1 VYNVFKRPMFKRG
14 GTAQGSG
21 IMSTVEPKPEPRI
34 MASMGFPTFGLSQ
47 GVDPASV
54 ERFKQA
60 EAERKARIGQSFDF
74 RGPALTDPDYN
85 SKVQQFGSYNK
96 YLDDARKKEQ
106 AEISSLKNE
115 LTSITEQNTQ
125 EYARKAKEEAD
136 KIAREK
142 EITAAK
148 ISKGFGD
155 NNKTKEMT
163 KEEEIDSEAKYLKNL
178 LEDKNMTKGEIALI
192 LAESLATPGGFNKKL
207 ATARN
212 LAIPLAREKSKEAKA
227 YKLEAYKRFKDKEEA
242 QIKYGQPTTSAKD
255 IKNIAKARYQ
265 QHVIDTGGKPTK
277 TREDIEREY
286 IVERSQSPSETRG
299 GELLDSAAKT
309 AILPAIEDI
318 RLYSKNL
325 RDAELTKDKKSIERA
340 RKNLEDSLGKLSTYQ
355 IIPEFKG
362 SVYEKMLEGALSGTR
377 VNKKNG
383 GRIGYAYGSPMSNNI
398 NTGEDINNPE
408 GVSQLEVDDEQS
420 PTGIVGEK
428 PVQKLDYT
436 TLRTRLPKEINDQV
450 VALLASSEAAL
461 QDFAYITTQN
471 DVNNFNIKYGVNLII
486 PPTTQQV

>member
-1 VYNVFKRPMFKRG
+1 MYNVFKRPMFKRG

-21 IMSTVEPKPEPRI
+21 IMSTVEPKPVPRVH
-34 MASMGFPTFGLSQ
+34 AALGFPTFGLSQ
-47 GVDPASV
+47 EVDPASL

-74 RGPALTDPDYN
+74 RGPALTDPDYG
-85 SKVQQFGSYNK
+85 SKIQQFGTYNR

-142 EITAAK
+142 EINAAK

-155 NNKTKEMT
+155 TNKTKEMT

-178 LEDKNMTKGEIALI
+178 LEDKNMTKGEVALI

-207 ATARN
+207 ATARS
-212 LAIPLAREKSKEAKA
+212 LAIPLAREKSKEDKA

-242 QIKYGQPTTSAKD
+242 QIKYGQPTTNTKE
-255 IKNIAKARYQ
+255 IKNIAKARYE
-265 QHVIDTGGKPTK
+265 QHLIDTGGKPTK

-286 IVERSQSPSETRG
+286 IVERSKSPSETRG

-309 AILPAIEDI
+309 AILPAIDEI

-325 RDAELTKDKKSIERA
+325 KDAELTKDKKSIERA

-362 SVYEKMLEGALSGTR
+362 SIYEKMLEGALSGTR

>member
-1 VYNVFKRPMFKRG
+1 MYNVFKRPMFKRG

-21 IMSTVEPKPEPRI
+21 IMSTVEPKPVPRVH
-34 MASMGFPTFGLSQ
+34 AALGFPTFGLSQ
-47 GVDPASV
+47 EVDPASL

-74 RGPALTDPDYN
+74 RGPALTDPDYG
-85 SKVQQFGSYNK
+85 SKIQQFGTYNR

-142 EITAAK
+142 EINAAK

-155 NNKTKEMT
+155 TNKTKEMT
-163 KEEEIDSEAKYLKNL
+163 KEEEIDSEARYLKNL
-178 LEDKNMTKGEIALI
+178 LEDKNMTRGEVALI

-207 ATARN
+207 ATARS
-212 LAIPLAREKSKEAKA
+212 LAIPLAREKSKEDKA

-242 QIKYGQPTTSAKD
+242 QIKYGQPTTNTKE
-255 IKNIAKARYQ
+255 IKNIAKARYE
-265 QHVIDTGGKPTK
+265 QHLIDTGGKPTK

-286 IVERSQSPSETRG
+286 IVERSKSPSETRG

-309 AILPAIEDI
+309 AILPAIDEI

-325 RDAELTKDKKSIERA
+325 KDAELTKDKKSIERA

-362 SVYEKMLEGALSGTR
+362 SIYEKMLEGALSGTR

-408 GVSQLEVDDEQS
+408 GVSQLEVEDEQS

>member
-1 VYNVFKRPMFKRG
+1 MYNVFKRPMFKRG
-14 GTAQGSG
+14 SAAQGSG
-21 IMSTVEPKPEPRI
+21 IMSYVEPRQEPRI

-155 NNKTKEMT
+155 TDKTKEMT

-398 NTGEDINNPE
+398 NTEEDINNPE

>member
-1 VYNVFKRPMFKRG
+1 MYNVFKRPMFKRG

-21 IMSTVEPKPEPRI
+21 IMSTVEPKPVPRI

-60 EAERKARIGQSFDF
+60 EADRKARIGQSFDF
-74 RGPALTDPDYN
+74 RGPALTDPDYQ
-85 SKVQQFGSYNK
+85 SKIQQFGTYNN
-96 YLDDARKKEQ
+96 YLKDVEKQKQIAIDNQQ
-106 AEISSLKNE
+106 AEEEAAQIGL
-115 LTSITEQNTQ
+115 QQ

-242 QIKYGQPTTSAKD
+242 QIKYGQPTTNTKD
-255 IKNIAKARYQ
+255 IKNIAKARYE
-265 QHVIDTGGKPTK
+265 QHLIDTGGKPTK
-277 TREDIEREY
+277 TMRRYRERVY
-286 IVERSQSPSETRG
+286 C
-299 GELLDSAAKT
+299 
-309 AILPAIEDI
+309 
-318 RLYSKNL
+318 
-325 RDAELTKDKKSIERA
+325 
-340 RKNLEDSLGKLSTYQ
+340 RK
-355 IIPEFKG
+355 
-362 SVYEKMLEGALSGTR
+362 V
-377 VNKKNG
+377 
-383 GRIGYAYGSPMSNNI
+383 
-398 NTGEDINNPE
+398 
-408 GVSQLEVDDEQS
+408 
-420 PTGIVGEK
+420 
-428 PVQKLDYT
+428 
-436 TLRTRLPKEINDQV
+436 
-450 VALLASSEAAL
+450 
-461 QDFAYITTQN
+461 
-471 DVNNFNIKYGVNLII
+471 
-486 PPTTQQV
+486 

>member
-1 VYNVFKRPMFKRG
+1 MYNVFKRPMFKRG

-21 IMSTVEPKPEPRI
+21 IMSTVEPKPVPRI

-47 GVDPASV
+47 EVDPASL

-74 RGPALTDPDYN
+74 RGPALTDPDYG
-85 SKVQQFGSYNK
+85 SKIQQFGTYNR

-242 QIKYGQPTTSAKD
+242 QIKYGQPTTNTKE

-265 QHVIDTGGKPTK
+265 QHLIDTGGKPTK
-277 TREDIEREY
+277 TMADIERDY

-299 GELLDSAAKT
+299 GELLDSEKKPVL
-309 AILPAIEDI
+309 AIIKDVK
-318 RLYSKNL
+318 LYSKNL
-325 RDAELTKDKKSIERA
+325 RDAELTKDKKLIERA
-340 RKNLEDSLGKLSTYQ
+340 KKNLEDSLGQMSTYQ
-355 IIPEFKG
+355 VIPQFKG
-362 SVYEKMLEGALSGTR
+362 SIYEKMLEEALGDTR

-398 NTGEDINNPE
+398 NTEEDTNNPE
-408 GVSQLEVDDEQS
+408 GVSQLEVEEEQS

>member
-1 VYNVFKRPMFKRG
+1 
-14 GTAQGSG
+14 
-21 IMSTVEPKPEPRI
+21 
-34 MASMGFPTFGLSQ
+34 
-47 GVDPASV
+47 
-54 ERFKQA
+54 
-60 EAERKARIGQSFDF
+60 
-74 RGPALTDPDYN
+74 
-85 SKVQQFGSYNK
+85 
-96 YLDDARKKEQ
+96 
-106 AEISSLKNE
+106 
-115 LTSITEQNTQ
+115 
-125 EYARKAKEEAD
+125 
-136 KIAREK
+136 
-142 EITAAK
+142 
-148 ISKGFGD
+148 
-155 NNKTKEMT
+155 MT
-163 KEEEIDSEAKYLKNL
+163 KEEEIDSEARYLKNL
-178 LEDKNMTKGEIALI
+178 LEDKNMTRGEVALI

-207 ATARN
+207 ATARS
-212 LAIPLAREKSKEAKA
+212 LAVPLAREKSKEDKA

-242 QIKYGQPTTSAKD
+242 QIKYGQPTTNTKE
-255 IKNIAKARYQ
+255 IKNIAKARYE
-265 QHVIDTGGKPTK
+265 QHLIDTGGKPTK
-277 TREDIEREY
+277 TMADIEREY
-286 IVERSQSPSETRG
+286 IVERSKSPSETRG

-325 RDAELTKDKKSIERA
+325 RDAELTKDKRSIERA

-362 SVYEKMLEGALSGTR
+362 SIYEKMLEGALSGTR

>member
-1 VYNVFKRPMFKRG
+1 MYNVFKRPMFKRG

-21 IMSTVEPKPEPRI
+21 IMSTVEPKPVPRVH
-34 MASMGFPTFGLSQ
+34 AALGFPTFGLSQ
-47 GVDPASV
+47 EVDPASL

-74 RGPALTDPDYN
+74 RGPALTDPDYG
-85 SKVQQFGSYNK
+85 SKIQQFGTYNR

-142 EITAAK
+142 EINAAK

-155 NNKTKEMT
+155 TNKTKEMT
-163 KEEEIDSEAKYLKNL
+163 KEEEIDSEARYLKNL
-178 LEDKNMTKGEIALI
+178 LEDKNMTRGEVALI

-207 ATARN
+207 ATARS
-212 LAIPLAREKSKEAKA
+212 LAIPLAREKSKEDKA

-242 QIKYGQPTTSAKD
+242 QIKYGQPTTNTKE
-255 IKNIAKARYQ
+255 IKNIAKARYE
-265 QHVIDTGGKPTK
+265 QHLIDTGGKPTK

-286 IVERSQSPSETRG
+286 IVERSKSPSETRG

-309 AILPAIEDI
+309 AILPAIDEI

-325 RDAELTKDKKSIERA
+325 KDAELTKDKKSIERA

-362 SVYEKMLEGALSGTR
+362 SIYEKMLEGALSGTR

-383 GRIGYAYGSPMSNNI
+383 GRISYAYGSPMSNNI

>member
-1 VYNVFKRPMFKRG
+1 MYNVFKRPMFKRG

-21 IMSTVEPKPEPRI
+21 IMSTVEPKPVPRI

-74 RGPALTDPDYN
+74 RGPALTDPDYQ
-85 SKVQQFGSYNK
+85 SKIQQFGTYNN
-96 YLDDARKKEQ
+96 YLKDVEKQKQIAIDAQQ
-106 AEISSLKNE
+106 AEEEAAQIDL
-115 LTSITEQNTQ
+115 QQ

-136 KIAREK
+136 RIAREK
-142 EITAAK
+142 EINAAK

-155 NNKTKEMT
+155 TNKTKEMT
-163 KEEEIDSEAKYLKNL
+163 KEEEIDSEARYLKNL
-178 LEDKNMTKGEIALI
+178 LEDKNMTRGEVALI

-207 ATARN
+207 ATARS
-212 LAIPLAREKSKEAKA
+212 LAVPLAREKSKEDKA

-242 QIKYGQPTTSAKD
+242 QIKYGQPTTNTKE
-255 IKNIAKARYQ
+255 IKNIAKARYE
-265 QHVIDTGGKPTK
+265 QHLIDTGGKPTK
-277 TREDIEREY
+277 TMADIEREY
-286 IVERSQSPSETRG
+286 IVERSKSPSETRG

-362 SVYEKMLEGALSGTR
+362 SIYEKMLEGALSGTR

>member
-1 VYNVFKRPMFKRG
+1 MYNVFKRPMFKRG

-21 IMSTVEPKPEPRI
+21 IMSYVEPRQEPRI

-136 KIAREK
+136 RRAREK
-142 EITAAK
+142 EIKAAK

-155 NNKTKEMT
+155 IDKTKEMT
-163 KEEEIDSEAKYLKNL
+163 KEEEIDNEAKYLKKL
-178 LEDKNMTKGEIALI
+178 LEDKNMTKGEMALI

-277 TREDIEREY
+277 TMADIEREY
-286 IVERSQSPSETRG
+286 IVEKTKSSSETRG
-299 GELLDSAAKT
+299 AELLDSAANTK
-309 AILPAIEDI
+309 ILPIIDDI
-318 RLYSKNL
+318 RSYSKNL
-325 RDAELTKDKKSIERA
+325 REAELTKDKKLIERA
-340 RKNLEDSLGKLSTYQ
+340 KKNLEDSLGQLSTYQ

-362 SVYEKMLEGALSGTR
+362 SIYEKMLEGALSGAR

-398 NTGEDINNPE
+398 NTEEDTNNPE
-408 GVSQLEVDDEQS
+408 GVSQLEVEEEQS
-420 PTGIVGEK
+420 STGIVGEK

>member
-1 VYNVFKRPMFKRG
+1 MYNVFKRPMFKRG

-21 IMSTVEPKPEPRI
+21 IMSTVEPKPVPRVH
-34 MASMGFPTFGLSQ
+34 AALGFPTFGLSQ
-47 GVDPASV
+47 EVDPASL

-74 RGPALTDPDYN
+74 RGPALTDPDYG
-85 SKVQQFGSYNK
+85 SKIQQFGTYNR
-96 YLDDARKKEQ
+96 YLEDAEKQRQMAISTQQ
-106 AEISSLKNE
+106 AEEEAAQIGL
-115 LTSITEQNTQ
+115 QQ

-142 EITAAK
+142 EINAAK

-155 NNKTKEMT
+155 TNKTKEMT

-207 ATARN
+207 ATARS
-212 LAIPLAREKSKEAKA
+212 LAIPLAREKSKEDKA

-242 QIKYGQPTTSAKD
+242 QIKYGQPTTNTKE
-255 IKNIAKARYQ
+255 IKNIAKARYE
-265 QHVIDTGGKPTK
+265 QHLIDTGGKPTK

-286 IVERSQSPSETRG
+286 IVERSKSPSETRG
-299 GELLDSAAKT
+299 GELLDSEKNR
-309 AILPAIEDI
+309 ILPIIQDV

-325 RDAELTKDKKSIERA
+325 REAELTKDKNSIERA
-340 RKNLEDSLGKLSTYQ
+340 KKNLEDSLGQLSTYQ

-362 SVYEKMLEGALSGTR
+362 SIYGKMLEAALGDTR

-398 NTGEDINNPE
+398 NTEENINNPE
-408 GVSQLEVDDEQS
+408 GVSQLEVEDEQS

>member
-1 VYNVFKRPMFKRG
+1 MYNVFKRPMFKRG

-21 IMSTVEPKPEPRI
+21 IMSTVEPKPQPRI

-74 RGPALTDPDYN
+74 RGPALTDPDYQ
-85 SKVQQFGSYNK
+85 SKIQQFGTYNN
-96 YLDDARKKEQ
+96 YLKDVEKQKQIAIDAQQ
-106 AEISSLKNE
+106 AEE
-115 LTSITEQNTQ
+115 EAAQQ

-136 KIAREK
+136 RRAREK
-142 EITAAK
+142 EIKAAK

-155 NNKTKEMT
+155 IDKTKEMT

-178 LEDKNMTKGEIALI
+178 LEDKNMTKGEMALI

-265 QHVIDTGGKPTK
+265 QHLIDTGGEPTK
-277 TREDIEREY
+277 TMADIEREY

>member
-1 VYNVFKRPMFKRG
+1 
-14 GTAQGSG
+14 
-21 IMSTVEPKPEPRI
+21 MSTVEPKPVPRVH
-34 MASMGFPTFGLSQ
+34 AALGFPTFGLSQ
-47 GVDPASV
+47 AVDPASL

-60 EAERKARIGQSFDF
+60 EAERRARIDQQTFDL
-74 RGPALTDPDYN
+74 RGPALTDPDYG
-85 SKVQQFGSYNK
+85 SRVQQFGTYNR
-96 YLDDARKKEQ
+96 YLEDAEKQRQMAISTQQ
-106 AEISSLKNE
+106 AEEEAAQIGL
-115 LTSITEQNTQ
+115 QQ
-125 EYARKAKEEAD
+125 EFAGKAKEEAD
-136 KIAREK
+136 RIAREK
-142 EITAAK
+142 EIKVAK

-155 NNKTKEMT
+155 TDKTKEMT
-163 KEEEIDSEAKYLKNL
+163 KEEEIDSEARYLKNL

-207 ATARN
+207 ATARS
-212 LAIPLAREKSKEAKA
+212 LAIPLAREKSKEDKA

-242 QIKYGQPTTSAKD
+242 QIKYGQPTTSAKE
-255 IKNIAKARYQ
+255 IKNIAKARYE
-265 QHVIDTGGKPTK
+265 QHLIDTGGKPTK

-362 SVYEKMLEGALSGTR
+362 SIYEKMLEGALSGAR

-398 NTGEDINNPE
+398 NTREDINNPE
-408 GVSQLEVDDEQS
+408 GVSQLEVEDEQS

-428 PVQKLDYT
+428 PVQKLDYA